1 MVMITKHGRDRTHS
15 RTGLP
20 KRAVESNARRALEC
34 GVRHSETTGTLRRY
48 CDSLYLKE
56 KTANN
61 IRLWGDCVYIFFDE
75 LLITVLNLPPK
86 YRKRVQEII
95 KRKREATGHDDD
107 AAGIDNLSGEKSEL
121 SDSQGEELGTRH
133 DNG

>member
-1 MVMITKHGRDRTHS
+1 MVMITRHGRNRTHD

-34 GVRHSETTGTLRRY
+34 GIKHSETSGPLRRY

-56 KTANN
+56 RTANN
-61 IRLWGDCVYIFFDE
+61 IRIWGDCVYIFFDE

-86 YRKRVQEII
+86 YRKRVQDII
-95 KRKREATGHDDD
+95 RHKREAMGHDAD
-107 AAGIDNLSGEKSEL
+107 AEGNDNLP
-121 SDSQGEELGTRH
+121 
-133 DNG
+133 